1 MNDEDLQRR
10 RFPRIPSEN
19 AVLVT
24 KLGPEEVEQFAT
36 TRTVGLG
43 GCMFISSKS
52 LGDGTPLRLLIS
64 VGRRTL
70 RVLARVVYEMPR
82 DDDRINVGVEFLEL
96 DPADRTVLEDLLSH
110 DPAFG

>member
-1 MNDEDLQRR
+1 MNDADLQRR

-24 KLGPEEVEQFAT
+24 RLGPEEIEQFAT
-36 TRTVGLG
+36 TRSVSLG
-43 GCMFISSKS
+43 GCMFLSNKTLSE
-52 LGDGTPLRLLIS
+52 GTPLRLLIS

-70 RVLARVVYEMPR
+70 KVLARVVYETPR
-82 DDDRINVGVEFLEL
+82 DDGRNAIGVEFLEL

-110 DPAFG
+110 DTAPG